1 MTTIGTINEEGLNVD
16 LYIPRKCHA
25 SNTLIAA
32 FDYAA
37 IQLNIGE
44 IDTNGVYT
52 GSTKTLCIAGFLR
65 AEGESDHAVNR
76 LCITH
81 GIIRARTGKPKKQ
94 KKRLP
99 ARQPAKAAPGAAKRG
114 GAAPARRQAPAA
126 AGARKPQGER
136 KPAGDRKPR
145 EQREPRG
152 DRAQGER
159 PQGERKPREQR
170 EPRGD
175 RPQGERPQGERK
187 PREQRPAP
195 TGEKAR
201 VAPKAAPQAAKQ

>member
-1 MTTIGTINEEGLNVD
+1 MATIGTINEEGVNVD

-32 FDYAA
+32 FDYGA

-44 IDTNGVYT
+44 IDANGVYT
-52 GSTKTLCIAGFLR
+52 GTTKTLCIAGFLR
-65 AEGESDHAVNR
+65 AEGESDHAINR

-99 ARQPAKAAPGAAKRG
+99 ARQPATK
-114 GAAPARRQAPAA
+114 APAA
-126 AGARKPQGER
+126 AGRKPATGARKPAG
-136 KPAGDRKPR
+136 GDRKPR
-145 EQREPRG
+145 PQG
-152 DRAQGER
+152 DR
-159 PQGERKPREQR
+159 PQGERKP
-170 EPRGD
+170 

-187 PREQRPAP
+187 PRPQGERPARP
-195 TGEKAR
+195 QGERPAR
-201 VAPKAAPQAAKQ
+201 PQGERPPRPQGERPPRPQGERKPRAPAAKSE